1 MRSEATGS
9 SSGDRGTGCHLE
21 PLKWRCYLLE
31 MPTVSNLCHAM
42 ESIAPLQYAAEWD
55 NVGLLVGR
63 RDASISKVLLC
74 IDLTSA
80 VLQEATESGV
90 QAIVAYHP
98 TIFTPRTRMSD
109 EDRGGDL
116 LLSLIEAGIAVYS
129 PHTALDAAAGGM
141 TDWLIEAV
149 GEGAVSPIESASEL
163 GPSETLMI
171 VTYTPRDR
179 VDEVR
184 AAMAS
189 AGAGRIGEYTHCS
202 TAIDS
207 SGTFRGED
215 GTNPVVGQAGE
226 LESVE
231 ETRLMMVCGQ
241 AALAVAV
248 AALRAAHPYEEPPV
262 HVVPL
267 AGRPMHDTGSGRV
280 TRLDSPLR
288 LEQIIDRYKARLGV
302 TTMRVVEGIGGPQKH
317 TTIGCCPGAGGA
329 MLAAAERVGA
339 TVFVTG
345 EMRHHDVLAARERG
359 TSVLLAGHT
368 NTERGYLPLLR
379 SRLEGAL
386 PNCEIGVSAADIT
399 PWVDA

>member
-1 MRSEATGS
+1 MPGSARVSEPFTVYLPHMRTVLDLCEAMG
-9 SSGDRGTGCHLE
+9 
-21 PLKWRCYLLE
+21 
-31 MPTVSNLCHAM
+31 V
-42 ESIAPLQYAAEWD
+42 IAPLQHAAEWD

-80 VLQEATESGV
+80 VLQEATESDV

-98 TIFTPRTRMSD
+98 TIFTPRMRVSD
-109 EDRGGDL
+109 EDRGGHL

-129 PHTALDAAAGGM
+129 PHTALDAAPGGM

-149 GEGAVSPIESASEL
+149 GEGVVSPIESASEL
-163 GPSETLMI
+163 GPSETVMI
-171 VTYTPRDR
+171 VTYTPRDK

-184 AAMAS
+184 VAMAS
-189 AGAGRIGEYTHCS
+189 AGAGRIGDYTHCS

-215 GTNPVVGQAGE
+215 GTNPAVGQAGE

-231 ETRLMMVCGQ
+231 ETRLMMVCGE
-241 AALAVAV
+241 AALPGAV
-248 AALRAAHPYEEPPV
+248 AALRAVHPYEEPPV

-267 AGRPMHDTGSGRV
+267 ARRPRHDTGIGRLI
-280 TRLDSPLR
+280 RLDSPFG
-288 LEQIIDRYKARLGV
+288 LEQIIDQYKTRLGV
-302 TTMRVVEGIGGPQKH
+302 ITMRVAEGIGGPQKH
-317 TTIGCCPGAGGA
+317 TTIGCCPGAGGT
-329 MLAAAERVGA
+329 MLASAERVGA

-379 SRLEGAL
+379 SRLEGVL
-386 PNCEIGVSAADIT
+386 PNCEVGVSTADIT
-399 PWVDA
+399 PWVDV